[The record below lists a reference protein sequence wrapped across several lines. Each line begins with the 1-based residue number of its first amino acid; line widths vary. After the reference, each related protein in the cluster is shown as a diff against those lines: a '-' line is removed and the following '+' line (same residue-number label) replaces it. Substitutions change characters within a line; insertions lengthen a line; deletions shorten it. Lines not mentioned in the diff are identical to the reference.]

1 MTHTPGSGG
10 HADSSYD
17 PTGNP
22 LTKRDANLEWIVIV
36 LLIGVVG
43 FAVLWLPSLLR

>member
-1 MTHTPGSGG
+1 
-10 HADSSYD
+10 
-17 PTGNP
+17 